1 MAERPSKDGTVSSQ
15 PTAFPL
21 LTLARQLSDFGARVV
36 LVKHLAPNDNG
47 KNQIYVGGDMSSIGL
62 LPAGELKFRD
72 QKPNR
77 GPIFGADLKLCWLN
91 ADGQLEPAPDA
102 KIISYPQYPESRLSG
117 FVRGCRAAPASL
129 FDHSKEGRSK
139 GRVLL
144 LAPLDDGRVIA
155 VAYGGETVEAA
166 ALAAAT
172 GESYG
177 VFQLFPLR
185 QQPVD
190 DARHT
195 LLMELARIH
204 RLGWV
209 PPMRLMKDGSTRP
222 CVGRNCAGVTL
233 ETLLGIAPNGYAE
246 PDFHGWE
253 VKQHGVGS
261 LLKPRSGR
269 VTLMT
274 PEPDGGVY
282 AAEGAEYFVRRW
294 GYRDRNGHEDR
305 INFGGEYSVKKDAS
319 PLTGLRLAMHGFDV
333 EREAIDGAGQIALLT
348 GKDEVAA
355 SWSFTKLMNHWRRK
369 HARAVYVP
377 SEKSNEAGVRY
388 RYGNQLLLGEGTSFS
403 LLLRAISGGAVRY
416 DPGLKIED
424 ASTSFPKGKWRSQFR
439 APYGQVPALYQLART
454 IDLHRRDGL

>member
-1 MAERPSKDGTVSSQ
+1 VILQ

-21 LTLARQLSDFGARVV
+21 PALARQLVDFGARVV
-36 LVKHLAPNDNG
+36 LVKHLAANDNG

-62 LPAGELKFRD
+62 LPSGELKFRA
-72 QKPNR
+72 QKLDR
-77 GPIFGADLKLCWLN
+77 GPIFGADLQLCWLN
-91 ADGQLEPAPDA
+91 KDDQLEPAPDA

-117 FVRGCRAAPASL
+117 FVRGCSAAPAKL
-129 FDHSKEGRSK
+129 FDQTKDGRTP

-144 LAPLDDGRVIA
+144 LAPLDDGRIIA
-155 VAYGGETVEAA
+155 VAYGGDTEQAA
-166 ALAAAT
+166 ALAAAF
-172 GESYG
+172 GERYG
-177 VFQLFPLR
+177 VFQLFPLEQR
-185 QQPVD
+185 PLD
-190 DARHT
+190 DARHA
-195 LLMELARIH
+195 LLTELNRICQ
-204 RLGWV
+204 LGWV
-209 PPMRLMKDGSTRP
+209 RPVRLLKDGTTRP

-233 ETLLGIAPNGYAE
+233 ETLLGISANGFAE

-269 VTLMT
+269 ITLMT

-282 AAEGAEYFVRRW
+282 AAEGPEYFVRRW

-305 INFGGEYSVKKDAS
+305 INFGGEYSAIKNAS
-319 PLTGLRLAMHGFDV
+319 PLTGLRLAMLGFDA

-348 GKDEVAA
+348 REDEVAA

-377 SEKSNEAGVRY
+377 SEKTDVGGIRY
-388 RYGNQLLLGEGTSFS
+388 RFGNEVLLGEGTSFN
-403 LLLRAISGGAVRY
+403 LLLRAIAGGAVRY

-424 ASTSFPKGKWRSQFR
+424 ASTASAKGKWRSQFR
-439 APYGQVPALYQLART
+439 APYGQVPALYQTART
-454 IDLHRRDGL
+454 VDLTMQDDA